1 MKTAKQLVN
10 DSKHFCVLPWIHFH
24 AWPDKKVMPCCIA
37 DSEQPVSEIKPGES
51 ILDLMNSD
59 EYKKMRLAMLNDEKY
74 EACTRC
80 YDLEDNGTWTLRNSQ
95 NKVRGLDSVDLI
107 EMTNADGS
115 IDEFKLK
122 YMDMRFSN
130 LCNYKCRSCG
140 PGCSNLWG
148 EEKLKIIS
156 EDDFVTKFGRKETLV
171 TCTEETD
178 FMDNLKPYLNDVEE
192 CYFAGGEILVTPE
205 HYECMDYWIEN
216 GLADKVNLNY
226 TTNMSILSHKVDG
239 KKRDLFEMWKHF
251 PNIEI
256 WASIDAIG
264 EQGEL
269 VRKGF
274 KWKKVQE
281 NLLRIRDEAP
291 NIKLG
296 ITPTISVWNIF
307 NYCEMFDWMY
317 KEGFI
322 SAENPPRLNILTYP
336 DWASITVLPMDA
348 RKKLIQKFKGYIAK
362 FAGSDEDIHL
372 RNDFRVLVQ
381 TLWSGKDD
389 KAAMRKFF
397 QENDQ
402 MDGFRNEELDEVVP
416 QLKEVRE
423 WCLEL

>member
-362 FAGSDEDIHL
+362 FAGKDEDIHL

>member
-24 AWPDKKVMPCCIA
+24 AWPDKRVLPCCVS
-37 DSEQPVSEIKPGES
+37 DSDQPVSEIKEGES
-51 ILDLMNSD
+51 ILDLMNSA

-74 EACTRC
+74 SACTRC

-95 NKVRGLDSVDLI
+95 NKVRGLSSLDLI

-171 TCTEETD
+171 TCTEETN

-205 HYECMDYWIEN
+205 HYECMDYWIDN
-216 GLADKVNLNY
+216 GLADQVNLNY
-226 TTNMSILSHKVDG
+226 TTNMSILSHKVGG

-274 KWKKVQE
+274 NWKKVQE

-307 NYCEMFDWMY
+307 NYTEMFDWMY

-322 SAENPPRLNILTYP
+322 SASNPPRLNILTYP
-336 DWASITVLPMDA
+336 DWASITVLPMES

-362 FAGSDEDIHL
+362 FAGSEEHLHL

-397 QENDQ
+397 EENDQ
-402 MDGFRNEELDEVVP
+402 MDGIRKEDLDNVVP

-423 WCLEL
+423 WCQQ

>member
-216 GLADKVNLNY
+216 GLADQVNLNY

-362 FAGSDEDIHL
+362 FAGNDEDIHL